1 MIPKILIVDDDIQVL
16 ETMSLYL
23 KDIAHVHTVTGGK
36 QALDFVSTH
45 NVDIILLDVEMPIL
59 DGFLTL
65 ELLREVE
72 SCINVPVI
80 MVTGK
85 QDKYTIFNS
94 CLRGVDG
101 YLVKP
106 VTKNALI
113 QKITEVYKQ
122 TSTIKNKK
130 TIMLI
135 DDDMSYLKQLNN
147 MLQSSYNVVMI
158 NSTKLALNY
167 LSKYTPDLI
176 VLDYQMPLYNGAEVM
191 NMIKQNENNSDIPI
205 IILSGALDITAFN
218 ECYTHKPVACLAKP
232 VSKDVL
238 LSNIKDA
245 LKR

>member
-1 MIPKILIVDDDIQVL
+1 MTPKILIVDDDIQVL
-16 ETMSLYL
+16 KTMSQYL
-23 KDIAHVHTVTGGK
+23 KDVAHVHTVTGGK
-36 QALDFVSTH
+36 QALDFVTTH

-113 QKITEVYKQ
+113 QKISEVYKRSSVVQ
-122 TSTIKNKK
+122 DKK

-147 MLQSSYNVVMI
+147 MLQNIYNVVMI

-167 LSKYTPDLI
+167 LSKHTPDLI
-176 VLDYQMPLYNGAEVM
+176 ILDYQMPLYNGAEVM
-191 NMIKQNENNSDIPI
+191 NMIKQNEKNENIPI
-205 IILSGALDITAFN
+205 IILSGALDMAAFN
-218 ECYTHKPVACLAKP
+218 DCYTHKPADCLAKP
-232 VSKDVL
+232 VTKEALLQSIKKVL
-238 LSNIKDA
+238 N
-245 LKR
+245 